1 MQLNL
6 RGVNILK
13 YEEGFSLIEL
23 LIVMCVIIAL
33 LAVAFP
39 VYKGIQAKAQATAF
53 DLQVRS
59 LRQAAEM
66 YLIDGGADTT
76 WAPGAGTEAR
86 AEINASQ
93 DAWGRY
99 LDRWPENPLGSGE
112 FTVVIEGGEITISP
126 RRGH

>member
-1 MQLNL
+1 MKLSGTL
-6 RGVNILK
+6 IILVCVRIK
-13 YEEGFSLIEL
+13 L

-33 LAVAFP
+33 LAVAFL

-86 AEINASQ
+86 AEINASH
-93 DAWGRY
+93 DAWGEY
-99 LDRWPENPLGSGE
+99 LERWPANPLGTGE
-112 FTVVIEGGEITISP
+112 FVVRIEGGEIFVSP
-126 RRGH
+126 GRGH